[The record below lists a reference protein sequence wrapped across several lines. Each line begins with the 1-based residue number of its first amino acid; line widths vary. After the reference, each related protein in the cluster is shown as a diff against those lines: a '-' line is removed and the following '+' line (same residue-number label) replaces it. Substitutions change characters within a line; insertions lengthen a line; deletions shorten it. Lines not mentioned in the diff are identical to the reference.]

1 MLTVWSFVY
10 SSLVV
15 FELGAIIALLY
26 LIIRSLDPEEH
37 KDKD

>member
-1 MLTVWSFVY
+1 MIAVWSFVY

-26 LIIRSLDPEEH
+26 LIIRML
-37 KDKD
+37 DKDEE